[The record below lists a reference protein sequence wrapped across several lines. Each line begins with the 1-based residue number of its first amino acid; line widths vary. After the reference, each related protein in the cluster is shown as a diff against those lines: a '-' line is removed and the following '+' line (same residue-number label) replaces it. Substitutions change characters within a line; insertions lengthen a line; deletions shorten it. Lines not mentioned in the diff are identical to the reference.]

1 MTNRIGG
8 TRISARPKPRA
19 LLILTARYIA
29 IRYKAPWAKLTTPK
43 VPKIRVR
50 PRAMSTYME
59 PSCKPVNKDRVKAL
73 SVISILEILPLVAV
87 AKSWYFF

>member
-1 MTNRIGG
+1 
-8 TRISARPKPRA
+8 
-19 LLILTARYIA
+19 
-29 IRYKAPWAKLTTPK
+29 